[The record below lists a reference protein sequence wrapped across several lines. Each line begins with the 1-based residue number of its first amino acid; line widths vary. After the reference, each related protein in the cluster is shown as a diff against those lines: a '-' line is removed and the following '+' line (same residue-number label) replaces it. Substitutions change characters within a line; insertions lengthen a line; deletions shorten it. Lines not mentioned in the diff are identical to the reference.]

1 MTLMYRTLQV
11 TPSDEGVLGL
21 VIDAPPMNPIGPE
34 LAHDLVMLIG
44 ALESGQETRGMVLE
58 SADPDYLI
66 PHVDLTKV
74 DQYTAEA
81 AKAGGPDDA
90 SLGMLWHKLS
100 QLPVVT
106 MRRSAAGPAERA
118 ANWPWR
124 ATCGTPRG
132 RTPSWDR
139 SRSAPP
145 DPGRGRRAAP
155 GPAAGPG
162 PGHGGDPRRGRLRR
176 RSSRTV
182 RLDQPSPARRRPG
195 RVRGPARAAH
205 RVVPRHAVR
214 TVKQVLNELTLPR
227 GSTSWSPRTR
237 PKLARPPCSRRAC
250 KPAARSNSTSATASE
265 PFNRETDLIGG
276 VDQPA
281 ELMPSERGLRSAP
294 FRISASRPDDWSG
307 ADGDVQP

>member
-1 MTLMYRTLQV
+1 MTLVYRTLRV
-11 TPSDEGVLGL
+11 APSDVGVLGV
-21 VIDAPPMNPIGPE
+21 VIDAPPMNLIGPE

-44 ALESGQETRGMVLE
+44 ALETGQETRVMVLE
-58 SADPDYLI
+58 SADPDYFI

-74 DQYTAEA
+74 GQYTAGA

-100 QLPVVT
+100 
-106 MRRSAAGPAERA
+106 E
-118 ANWPWR
+118 
-124 ATCGTPRG
+124 
-132 RTPSWDR
+132 
-139 SRSAPP
+139 
-145 DPGRGRRAAP
+145 
-155 GPAAGPG
+155 
-162 PGHGGDPRRGRLRR
+162 RGRLRR

-214 TVKQVLNELTLPR
+214 TTKQVLNDLTLPR

-250 KPAARSNSTSATASE
+250 EPAARSNSTSATASE
-265 PFNRETDLIGG
+265 PLNRETDLIGG
-276 VDQPA
+276 VDQPG

-307 ADGDVQP
+307 ADGGVQP